1 MNLGAIFTTACLVTF
16 SALPNAHT
24 QDLSPAAGIDQ
35 LLRWTMEDIAR
46 QRARAREQEAAEEAR
61 SKLPDFS
68 QYGIPAEPSRRINRV
83 RSPNE
88 LHCTTMNLGDGNSA
102 TDCF

>member
-1 MNLGAIFTTACLVTF
+1 MNLGAIFSTACLITF
-16 SALPNAHT
+16 SAPPNAQT
-24 QDLSPAAGIDQ
+24 QDLSPAVGIDQ

-68 QYGIPAEPSRRINRV
+68 QYGIPAESSRRTNLV
-83 RSPNE
+83 PFPNE
-88 LHCTTMNLGDGNSA
+88 LHCTTMNLGGGNSA